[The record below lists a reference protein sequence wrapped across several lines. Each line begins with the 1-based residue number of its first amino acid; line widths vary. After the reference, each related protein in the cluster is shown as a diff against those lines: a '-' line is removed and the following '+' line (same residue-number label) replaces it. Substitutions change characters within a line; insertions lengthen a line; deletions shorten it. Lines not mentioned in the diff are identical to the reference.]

1 MATRFSKTGHAFVK
15 AAMRDSEQSMG
26 ERCQLIIIL
35 EIFCCDSGM
44 IPWLMIW
51 EILSKNNKSLA
62 ELIEERK
69 RTFPSS
75 GEINF
80 KVSNVEKCIQVI
92 KKIYVSQANS
102 FNEMD
107 GLSASF
113 DLWRFNIRASNTEPL
128 VRLNLETKGDKI
140 LLKENRRA
148 YQAHSKIMT

>member
-1 MATRFSKTGHAFVK
+1 M
-15 AAMRDSEQSMG
+15 
-26 ERCQLIIIL
+26 
-35 EIFCCDSGM
+35 
-44 IPWLMIW
+44 
-51 EILSKNNKSLA
+51 A

-69 RTFPSS
+69 RIFPSS

-80 KVSNVEKCIQVI
+80 KVINVEKCIRVI

-107 GLSASF
+107 GFSASF

-140 LLKENRRA
+140 LLKEKTEELTKLI
-148 YQAHSKIMT
+148 QKL